1 MGSIKIAYVNIKL
14 ISLGINNFSS
24 LAIWATVVFLNYC
37 YSIYAAVYFK
47 RTNPLHSSN
56 KCFVALA

>member
-24 LAIWATVVFLNYC
+24 LAIWATVVF
-37 YSIYAAVYFK
+37 FK
-47 RTNPLHSSN
+47 LLLFNLRRRI
-56 KCFVALA
+56 F